1 MSIASFFSKKRPR
14 DNVTDNAPPLVVLRK
29 PRTLCAWNANSLL
42 NRITKDGKEL
52 ASFLTNNEEGEAPDV
67 IFVSEV
73 RMPAAGLPS
82 SSSRA
87 ASTRRRGELAKNT
100 PTQSR
105 EATEITTFFRK
116 YNYRPYW
123 SLADNKYAG
132 TALLVRRD
140 VTPPIS
146 IRYSLNMDAPPSTH
160 HVEGRVI
167 LATFEDFDL
176 LGTYVPNNGV
186 TEVSFDRR
194 REWDSE
200 IETFL
205 RARQRM
211 LSTMV
216 SSSSTPPT
224 TTITTTATTT
234 MKPLVW
240 LGEMNVAATYDDVG
254 PSPDWFRN
262 KNGQDAININDRG
275 QPGFTINE
283 QNRFKNLLEIG
294 NLVDV
299 YRLIHPTP
307 NWSIDAT
314 WRGAPG
320 VDIPNTGRY
329 YDKGMR
335 IDYILVSQELL
346 VAHRVMKA
354 NLYGKGGVLRD
365 GFLGSDHCPL
375 LLTIEP
381 VII

>member
-1 MSIASFFSKKRPR
+1 MSIASFFSKKRLR

-52 ASFLTNNEEGEAPDV
+52 ASFLTNNEEDDAPDV

-105 EATEITTFFRK
+105 EATEITTFLRK
-116 YNYRPYW
+116 YNYRPDW

-146 IRYSLNMDAPPSTH
+146 IRYSLNVDAPPSTH

-216 SSSSTPPT
+216 SSSSTPQT

-240 LGEMNVAATYDDVG
+240 LGDMNVAATSEDVG

-262 KNGQDAININDRG
+262 KNGQHAININDRG

-307 NWSIDAT
+307 NWSICNMAWCT
-314 WRGAPG
+314 WCGY
-320 VDIPNTGRY
+320 TQY
-329 YDKGMR
+329 WS
-335 IDYILVSQELL
+335 ILW
-346 VAHRVMKA
+346 
-354 NLYGKGGVLRD
+354 
-365 GFLGSDHCPL
+365 
-375 LLTIEP
+375 
-381 VII
+381 

>member
-1 MSIASFFSKKRPR
+1 
-14 DNVTDNAPPLVVLRK
+14 
-29 PRTLCAWNANSLL
+29 
-42 NRITKDGKEL
+42 
-52 ASFLTNNEEGEAPDV
+52 
-67 IFVSEV
+67 
-73 RMPAAGLPS
+73 MPAAGLPS

-87 ASTRRRGELAKNT
+87 ASSRRRGELAKNT

-105 EATEITTFFRK
+105 EATEITTFLRK

-176 LGTYVPNNGV
+176 LGSYVPNNGV

-216 SSSSTPPT
+216 SSSSTPQT
-224 TTITTTATTT
+224 TTLTTTTKATTT

-240 LGEMNVAATYDDVG
+240 LGDMNVAATYDDVG

-262 KNGQDAININDRG
+262 KNGQDAIHVNDRG

-329 YDKGMR
+329 YGKGMR

-354 NLYGKGGVLRD
+354 NLYGKGGVMRD